1 MGNVAVR
8 ADTDGMETNEIE
20 SLSSTTTPLVTTTTP
35 DLGSAGCPLKG
46 TMVSWKGTRLSQI
59 MFTGVS
65 TAFIKISVFNNALS
79 LVNLYEDDY
88 TGFIA
93 FTKKWC
99 GMDVINAF
107 EDGRL
112 TWELAD
118 NGPFN

>member
-1 MGNVAVR
+1 
-8 ADTDGMETNEIE
+8 
-20 SLSSTTTPLVTTTTP
+20 
-35 DLGSAGCPLKG
+35 
-46 TMVSWKGTRLSQI
+46 

-99 GMDVINAF
+99 GKCIKLLIIFYIENYDYYSIMIISRF
-107 EDGRL
+107 
-112 TWELAD
+112 
-118 NGPFN
+118 